1 MVVIYAEKPDM
12 AEKIAS
18 SLGGPSFHKQ
28 DKKNG
33 YYEISYKGKQYQ
45 VTWGYGHLC
54 TLADASEYNPDY
66 KNWRNM
72 PVPFIPDNYK
82 IVLNLR
88 SKNPVKQTYSIVN
101 KLFKEADAIIN
112 ATDFDREGELI
123 FYYLYSYSKCRKPVM
138 RAKLSST
145 TKDGITYAFDN
156 LLNNS
161 ELAGLVSS
169 ARCRSIAD
177 WAVGCNL
184 TVAMTLTNAGKN
196 VVSVGRVQTPTL
208 AMVVKRD
215 LDIKNFKPADYY
227 VVEGTFTT
235 DAGESIKAANS
246 RKKVKQ
252 IRSLQTV

>member
-145 TKDGITYAFDN
+145 TKDGITY
-156 LLNNS
+156 
-161 ELAGLVSS
+161 G
-169 ARCRSIAD
+169 
-177 WAVGCNL
+177 
-184 TVAMTLTNAGKN
+184 
-196 VVSVGRVQTPTL
+196 
-208 AMVVKRD
+208 
-215 LDIKNFKPADYY
+215 
-227 VVEGTFTT
+227 
-235 DAGESIKAANS
+235 
-246 RKKVKQ
+246 RKK
-252 IRSLQTV
+252 RP